1 MSIRSAFLW
10 SARENCFSDFT
21 NPFGCLKLKVTFSHL
36 MSINKGGVTSIS
48 NVKLSKYLSQTLFF
62 FSWRIKLR
70 YFIQTSF
77 RSRKLQQVQC
87 LTNVGC
93 VDNRV
98 TLEKHYNYKT
108 TCS

>member
-62 FSWRIKLR
+62 FLEN
-70 YFIQTSF
+70 
-77 RSRKLQQVQC
+77 QVKVFHSD
-87 LTNVGC
+87 LF
-93 VDNRV
+93 
-98 TLEKHYNYKT
+98 
-108 TCS
+108 

>member
-21 NPFGCLKLKVTFSHL
+21 NPFGCLKLIVTFSHS

-62 FSWRIKLR
+62 FLEN
-70 YFIQTSF
+70 
-77 RSRKLQQVQC
+77 QVKVFHSD
-87 LTNVGC
+87 LF
-93 VDNRV
+93 
-98 TLEKHYNYKT
+98 
-108 TCS
+108 

>member
-1 MSIRSAFLW
+1 MS
-10 SARENCFSDFT
+10 
-21 NPFGCLKLKVTFSHL
+21 V
-36 MSINKGGVTSIS
+36 NKGGGVTSIS
-48 NVKLSKYLSQTLFF
+48 NVKLAKYLSQTPDQELISNPFF
-62 FSWRIKLR
+62 FLRIKLR

-93 VDNRV
+93 VDSRV

>member
-21 NPFGCLKLKVTFSHL
+21 NPFGCLKLIVTFSHL

-62 FSWRIKLR
+62 FLEN
-70 YFIQTSF
+70 
-77 RSRKLQQVQC
+77 QVKVFHSD
-87 LTNVGC
+87 LF
-93 VDNRV
+93 
-98 TLEKHYNYKT
+98 
-108 TCS
+108 

>member
-62 FSWRIKLR
+62 FLEN
-70 YFIQTSF
+70 
-77 RSRKLQQVQC
+77 QVKVFHSN
-87 LTNVGC
+87 LF
-93 VDNRV
+93 
-98 TLEKHYNYKT
+98 
-108 TCS
+108 